1 MNIVDAIELLE
12 HKLFDQGRSEQYTA
26 YDKLIDDAWDLLKSK
41 LDLTDDEFN
50 QIFAQSS
57 YYRPEVTKI
66 LRKKNITQDPDLPDS
81 DVGCYP
87 P

>member
-66 LRKKNITQDPDLPDS
+66 LRKKNITQDPDLPDP
-81 DVGCYP
+81 DVGC
-87 P
+87 